1 MTRKAAMNQLF
12 NLIQDEYDIKSASD
26 IEAALLDMFGGFIEQ
41 ALEAELDQHLGYS
54 RYDFRHK
61 STSNTRNGRKPKTIQ
76 TRLGE
81 TTVQAPRDREGSF
94 QPQIVPK
101 RQTNV
106 IGIEDKILS
115 LYAKGLSTRDIS
127 KTLEEI
133 YGFET
138 SHETISAVTDKVIP
152 LIQEW
157 QQRPL
162 EPVYPIIYLDALHV
176 KMRDGISASNKAVYC
191 VIGVSLEGRKDV
203 LSLSIGEAESASYWM
218 SLLDELKARGVQDIC
233 IACVDGLSGFKQ
245 AIQAVFP
252 HALVQRC
259 LVHLIRQSTKFVSYQ
274 DRKSFCY
281 DLKQIYQAISQSAAE
296 QAFQTFK
303 EKWNRLV
310 PLAVRVWENNIEE
323 VYQLFKFPK
332 EIRKMIYTTNA
343 IESYNS
349 QLRKV
354 LKGKGA
360 FPNETSVMKLIYLQ
374 TIEVTKKWQRQI
386 SNWSQILNQ
395 LLILYPDRLTWIVNT
410 KLNNFFKGVLT
421 VLNWR

>member
-152 LIQEW
+152 LIKEW

-176 KMRDGISASNKAVYC
+176 KMRDGMSASNKAVYC
-191 VIGVSLEGRKDV
+191 VIGVSLEGHKDV

-374 TIEVTKKWQRQI
+374 TIEVTKKWQRQL
-386 SNWSQILNQ
+386 SNWSPILNQ
-395 LLILYPDRLTWIVNT
+395 LLILYPDRLTPY
-410 KLNNFFKGVLT
+410 L
-421 VLNWR
+421 

>member
-1 MTRKAAMNQLF
+1 MTRKATMNQLF

-76 TRLGE
+76 TRLGK

-152 LIQEW
+152 LIKEW

-176 KMRDGISASNKAVYC
+176 KMRDGMSASNKAVYC

-296 QAFQTFK
+296 QAFETFK

-395 LLILYPDRLTWIVNT
+395 LLILYPDRLTPY
-410 KLNNFFKGVLT
+410 L
-421 VLNWR
+421 

>member
-1 MTRKAAMNQLF
+1 MTRKATMNQLF

-76 TRLGE
+76 TRLGK

-152 LIQEW
+152 LIKEW

-176 KMRDGISASNKAVYC
+176 KMRDGMSASNKAVYC
-191 VIGVSLEGRKDV
+191 VIGVSLEGHKDV

-296 QAFQTFK
+296 QAFETFK

-332 EIRKMIYTTNA
+332 EIRKMIDTTNA

-395 LLILYPDRLTWIVNT
+395 LLILYPDRLTPY
-410 KLNNFFKGVLT
+410 L
-421 VLNWR
+421 

>member
-81 TTVQAPRDREGSF
+81 TTVQAPRDRQGSF

-152 LIQEW
+152 LIKEW

-176 KMRDGISASNKAVYC
+176 KMRDGMSASNKAVYC
-191 VIGVSLEGRKDV
+191 VIGVSLEGHKDV

-374 TIEVTKKWQRQI
+374 PIEVTKKWQRQI

-395 LLILYPDRLTWIVNT
+395 LLILYPDRLTPY
-410 KLNNFFKGVLT
+410 L
-421 VLNWR
+421 

>member
-296 QAFQTFK
+296 QAFETFK

-323 VYQLFKFPK
+323 IYQLFKFPK

-395 LLILYPDRLTWIVNT
+395 LLILYPDRLTPY
-410 KLNNFFKGVLT
+410 L
-421 VLNWR
+421 

>member
-296 QAFQTFK
+296 QAFKTFK

-395 LLILYPDRLTWIVNT
+395 LLILYPDRLTPY
-410 KLNNFFKGVLT
+410 L
-421 VLNWR
+421 

>member
-12 NLIQDEYDIKSASD
+12 NLIQDEYEIKSAGD
-26 IEAALLDMFGGFIEQ
+26 IEAALLDMFGSFIEQ

-54 RYDFRHK
+54 RYDFRNK
-61 STSNTRNGRKPKTIQ
+61 STSNARNGRKPKTIQ

-152 LIQEW
+152 LIKEW

-176 KMRDGISASNKAVYC
+176 KIRDGMSASNKAVYC
-191 VIGVSLEGRKDV
+191 VIGVSLEGHKDV

-296 QAFQTFK
+296 QAFETFK

-395 LLILYPDRLTWIVNT
+395 LLILYPDRLTPY
-410 KLNNFFKGVLT
+410 L
-421 VLNWR
+421 

>member
-76 TRLGE
+76 TRLGK

-296 QAFQTFK
+296 QAFKTFK

-395 LLILYPDRLTWIVNT
+395 LLILYPDRLTPY
-410 KLNNFFKGVLT
+410 L
-421 VLNWR
+421 

>member
-1 MTRKAAMNQLF
+1 MTRKAVMNQLF

-76 TRLGE
+76 TRLGK

-138 SHETISAVTDKVIP
+138 SHETISAITDKVIP

-162 EPVYPIIYLDALHV
+162 EAVYPIIYLDALHV
-176 KMRDGISASNKAVYC
+176 KMRDGMSASNKAVYC
-191 VIGVSLEGRKDV
+191 VIGVTLEGRKDV
-203 LSLSIGEAESASYWM
+203 LSLCIGEAESASYWM

-281 DLKQIYQAISQSAAE
+281 DLKQIYQAINQSAAE
-296 QAFQTFK
+296 QAFETFK

-323 VYQLFKFPK
+323 IYQLFKFPK

-395 LLILYPDRLTWIVNT
+395 LLILYPDRLTPY
-410 KLNNFFKGVLT
+410 L
-421 VLNWR
+421 

>member
-76 TRLGE
+76 TRLGK

-203 LSLSIGEAESASYWM
+203 LSLPIGEAESASYWM

-395 LLILYPDRLTWIVNT
+395 LLILYPDRLTPY
-410 KLNNFFKGVLT
+410 L
-421 VLNWR
+421 

>member
-1 MTRKAAMNQLF
+1 MTRKAAVNQLF

-76 TRLGE
+76 TRLGK

-152 LIQEW
+152 LIKEW

-176 KMRDGISASNKAVYC
+176 KMRDGMSASNKAVYC
-191 VIGVSLEGRKDV
+191 VIGVSLEGHKDV

-296 QAFQTFK
+296 QAFETFK

-395 LLILYPDRLTWIVNT
+395 LLILYPDRLTPY
-410 KLNNFFKGVLT
+410 L
-421 VLNWR
+421 

>member
-176 KMRDGISASNKAVYC
+176 KMRDGMSASNKAVYC

-395 LLILYPDRLTWIVNT
+395 LLILYPDRLTPY
-410 KLNNFFKGVLT
+410 L
-421 VLNWR
+421 

>member
-94 QPQIVPK
+94 QPQIVAK

-191 VIGVSLEGRKDV
+191 VIGVSLEGHKDV

-395 LLILYPDRLTWIVNT
+395 LLILYPDRLTPY
-410 KLNNFFKGVLT
+410 L
-421 VLNWR
+421 

>member
-1 MTRKAAMNQLF
+1 MTRKAVMNQLF

-76 TRLGE
+76 TRLGK

-176 KMRDGISASNKAVYC
+176 KMRDGMSASNKAVYC
-191 VIGVSLEGRKDV
+191 VIGVTLEGRKDV
-203 LSLSIGEAESASYWM
+203 LSLCIGEAESASYWM

-281 DLKQIYQAISQSAAE
+281 DLKQIYQAINQSAAE
-296 QAFQTFK
+296 QAFETFK

-323 VYQLFKFPK
+323 IYQLFKFPK

-395 LLILYPDRLTWIVNT
+395 LLILYPDRLTPY
-410 KLNNFFKGVLT
+410 L
-421 VLNWR
+421 

>member
-1 MTRKAAMNQLF
+1 M
-12 NLIQDEYDIKSASD
+12 
-26 IEAALLDMFGGFIEQ
+26 
-41 ALEAELDQHLGYS
+41 
-54 RYDFRHK
+54 
-61 STSNTRNGRKPKTIQ
+61 
-76 TRLGE
+76 
-81 TTVQAPRDREGSF
+81 
-94 QPQIVPK
+94 
-101 RQTNV
+101 

-162 EPVYPIIYLDALHV
+162 DAVYPIIYLDALHV
-176 KMRDGISASNKAVYC
+176 KVRDGISASNKAVYC
-191 VIGVSLEGRKDV
+191 IIGVSLEGRKDI

-281 DLKQIYQAISQSAAE
+281 DLKQIYQAINQSAAE
-296 QAFQTFK
+296 QAFKTFK
-303 EKWNRLV
+303 DKWNPLV

-323 VYQLFKFPK
+323 VYQLFHFPK

-354 LKGKGA
+354 LKNKGA

-374 TIEVTKKWQRQI
+374 TMEFTKKWQRQI

-395 LLILYPDRLTWIVNT
+395 LLILYPDRLTPY
-410 KLNNFFKGVLT
+410 L
-421 VLNWR
+421 

>member
-76 TRLGE
+76 TRLGK

-281 DLKQIYQAISQSAAE
+281 DLKQIYQAINQSAAE
-296 QAFQTFK
+296 QAFETFK

-395 LLILYPDRLTWIVNT
+395 LLILYPDRLTPY
-410 KLNNFFKGVLT
+410 L
-421 VLNWR
+421 

>member
-127 KTLEEI
+127 KTLEDI

-176 KMRDGISASNKAVYC
+176 KMRDGMSASNKAVYC

-395 LLILYPDRLTWIVNT
+395 LLILYPDRLTPY
-410 KLNNFFKGVLT
+410 L
-421 VLNWR
+421 

>member
-1 MTRKAAMNQLF
+1 MTRKAAVNQLF

-296 QAFQTFK
+296 QAFETFK

-395 LLILYPDRLTWIVNT
+395 LLILYPDRLTPY
-410 KLNNFFKGVLT
+410 L
-421 VLNWR
+421 

>member
-1 MTRKAAMNQLF
+1 MTRKATMNQLF

-76 TRLGE
+76 TRLGK

-152 LIQEW
+152 LIKEW

-176 KMRDGISASNKAVYC
+176 KMRDGMSASNKAVYC
-191 VIGVSLEGRKDV
+191 VIGVSLEGHKDV

-296 QAFQTFK
+296 QAFETFK

-360 FPNETSVMKLIYLQ
+360 CPHETSVMKLIYLQ

-395 LLILYPDRLTWIVNT
+395 LLILYPDRLTPY
-410 KLNNFFKGVLT
+410 L
-421 VLNWR
+421 

>member
-76 TRLGE
+76 TRLGK

-176 KMRDGISASNKAVYC
+176 KMRDGMSASNKAVYC
-191 VIGVSLEGRKDV
+191 VIGVSLEGHKDV

-281 DLKQIYQAISQSAAE
+281 DLKQIYHAISQSAAE

-395 LLILYPDRLTWIVNT
+395 LLILYPDRLTPY
-410 KLNNFFKGVLT
+410 L
-421 VLNWR
+421 

>member
-12 NLIQDEYDIKSASD
+12 NLIQDDYEIKSAGD
-26 IEAALLDMFGGFIEQ
+26 IEAALLDMFGSFIEQ
-41 ALEAELDQHLGYS
+41 ALEAALDQHLGYR
-54 RYDFRHK
+54 RYDFRNK
-61 STSNTRNGRKPKTIQ
+61 STSNARNGRKPQTIQ

-162 EPVYPIIYLDALHV
+162 DAVYPIIYLDALHV
-176 KMRDGISASNKAVYC
+176 KVRDGISASNKAVYC
-191 VIGVSLEGRKDV
+191 IIGVSLEGRKDI

-233 IACVDGLSGFKQ
+233 IACVDGLRGFKQ
-245 AIQAVFP
+245 ASQAGFH
-252 HALVQRC
+252 HALVQRW

-281 DLKQIYQAISQSAAE
+281 DLKQIYQAINQSAAE
-296 QAFQTFK
+296 QAFKTFK
-303 EKWNRLV
+303 DKWNPLV

-323 VYQLFKFPK
+323 VYQLFHFPK

-354 LKGKGA
+354 LKNKGA

-374 TIEVTKKWQRQI
+374 TMEFTKKWQRQI

-395 LLILYPDRLTWIVNT
+395 LLILYPDRLTPY
-410 KLNNFFKGVLT
+410 L
-421 VLNWR
+421 

>member
-1 MTRKAAMNQLF
+1 
-12 NLIQDEYDIKSASD
+12 
-26 IEAALLDMFGGFIEQ
+26 MFGGFIEQ

-395 LLILYPDRLTWIVNT
+395 LLILYPDRLTPY
-410 KLNNFFKGVLT
+410 L
-421 VLNWR
+421 

>member
-162 EPVYPIIYLDALHV
+162 EPVYPIIYLDALNV

-374 TIEVTKKWQRQI
+374 TIEVTKKWQRQL
-386 SNWSQILNQ
+386 SNWSPILNQ
-395 LLILYPDRLTWIVNT
+395 LLILYPDRLTPY
-410 KLNNFFKGVLT
+410 L
-421 VLNWR
+421 

>member
-12 NLIQDEYDIKSASD
+12 NLIQDEYEIKSAGD
-26 IEAALLDMFGGFIEQ
+26 IEAALLDMFGSFIEK

-54 RYDFRHK
+54 RYDFRNK
-61 STSNTRNGRKPKTIQ
+61 ATSNTRNGRKPKTVQ

-81 TTVQAPRDREGSF
+81 TTIQAPRDREGSF
-94 QPQIVPK
+94 EPQIIPK

-106 IGIEDKILS
+106 IGIEDKILA

-127 KTLEEI
+127 KALEEI
-133 YGFET
+133 YGFEA
-138 SHETISAVTDKVIP
+138 SHETISNVTDKIIP
-152 LIQEW
+152 LIQDW
-157 QQRPL
+157 QKRPL
-162 EPVYPIIYLDALHV
+162 EAVYPIIYLDALHV
-176 KMRDGISASNKAVYC
+176 KVKDGVGASTKAVYC
-191 VIGVSLEGRKDV
+191 IIGVSLDGRKDV
-203 LSLSIGEAESASYWM
+203 LSLSIGESESASYWM

-259 LVHLIRQSTKFVSYQ
+259 LVHLIRQSTQFVSYQ

-281 DLKQIYQAISQSAAE
+281 DLKQIYQAINRQAAE
-296 QAFQTFK
+296 QAFETFK
-303 EKWNRLV
+303 DKWNPKV

-323 VYQLFKFPK
+323 IYQLFHFPQ
-332 EIRKMIYTTNA
+332 EIRKMIYTTNS

-360 FPNETSVMKLIYLQ
+360 FPNEISVMKLIYLQ
-374 TIEVTKKWQRQI
+374 TIEVTKKWQRQL

-395 LLILYPDRLTWIVNT
+395 LLILYPDRLTPFIS
-410 KLNNFFKGVLT
+410 F
-421 VLNWR
+421 

>member
-41 ALEAELDQHLGYS
+41 ASEAELDQHLGYS

-176 KMRDGISASNKAVYC
+176 KMRDGMSASNKAVYC
-191 VIGVSLEGRKDV
+191 VIGVTLEGRKDV
-203 LSLSIGEAESASYWM
+203 LSLCIGEAESASYWM

-395 LLILYPDRLTWIVNT
+395 LLILYPDRLTPY
-410 KLNNFFKGVLT
+410 L
-421 VLNWR
+421 

>member
-76 TRLGE
+76 TRLGK

-152 LIQEW
+152 LIKEW

-191 VIGVSLEGRKDV
+191 VIGVSLEGHKDV

-332 EIRKMIYTTNA
+332 EIRKMIDTTNA

-395 LLILYPDRLTWIVNT
+395 LLILYPDRLTPY
-410 KLNNFFKGVLT
+410 L
-421 VLNWR
+421 

>member
-1 MTRKAAMNQLF
+1 MTRKAAMNKLF
-12 NLIQDEYDIKSASD
+12 NLIQEEYDIKSASD

-191 VIGVSLEGRKDV
+191 VIGVSLEGHKDV

-296 QAFQTFK
+296 QAFETFK

-395 LLILYPDRLTWIVNT
+395 LLILYPDRLTPY
-410 KLNNFFKGVLT
+410 L
-421 VLNWR
+421 

>member
-395 LLILYPDRLTWIVNT
+395 LLILSPERLTLDRLQLIRQ
-410 KLNNFFKGVLT
+410 FF
-421 VLNWR
+421 

>member
-76 TRLGE
+76 TRLGK

-176 KMRDGISASNKAVYC
+176 KMRDGMSASNKAVYC
-191 VIGVSLEGRKDV
+191 VIGVSLEGHKDV

-245 AIQAVFP
+245 ASQAVFP

-296 QAFQTFK
+296 QAFKTFK

-323 VYQLFKFPK
+323 IYQLFKFPK
-332 EIRKMIYTTNA
+332 EIRKMIYATNA

-395 LLILYPDRLTWIVNT
+395 LLILYPDRLTPY
-410 KLNNFFKGVLT
+410 L
-421 VLNWR
+421 